1 MKITTVNDSTGSA
14 IDLEEVKNH
23 LRLEVGETNQ
33 DDYLVN
39 LIKIAQQ
46 NVEDLTNR
54 ALTRRTLKVYLDEW
68 PDECFSLPYPPFSTA
83 TAPTIL
89 YKDADSSSLTLGS
102 TAYVCDSVSEPG
114 RICLDYDEDWPTN
127 TLHNVNPISVQYLCG
142 YNGSTGV
149 PSNLKQAM
157 LVDIADM
164 YENRES
170 IVYGQG
176 LNLLTNDVKNALLR
190 NYRIYKF

>member
-1 MKITTVNDSTGSA
+1 MKIITVNNSTGYA

-33 DDYLVN
+33 DDYLVS

-46 NVEDLTNR
+46 NVEDMTNR
-54 ALTRRTLKVYLDEW
+54 ALTRRTLKVYIDEW
-68 PDECFSLPYPPFSTA
+68 PDECIAVPYPPLSTE
-83 TAPTIL
+83 TAPTIT
-89 YKDADSSSLTLGS
+89 YKDADSSSITLGS
-102 TAYVCDSVSEPG
+102 TVYVCDAVSEPG
-114 RICLDYDEDWPTN
+114 RICLDYDEDWPTD
-127 TLHNVNPISVQYLCG
+127 TLHNVNPISVQFLCG

-149 PSNLKQAM
+149 PANLKQAM
-157 LVDIADM
+157 LVDIADL

-170 IVYGQG
+170 IIYGQG
-176 LNLLTNDVKNALLR
+176 LHSLVSDVKKSLLR